1 MGHFWEDLEKRMEH
15 TAEHMTKR
23 AGEAMEIQKL
33 KSQIRTWEKENNED
47 LTELGTIVYKQYQEK
62 NGLTEASLGLCD
74 AIQTREKSIREYR
87 RKISE
92 LRGRFPCG
100 DCGRVLT
107 QEMQYCPHCGAK
119 ITGEMKEK
127 AEDYMEI
134 IREKTEDAVK
144 TFENKTDSMVET
156 LGEKVDSAAK
166 TFENKADSITATLQ
180 NRAEHTAKSLGDK
193 VEHAAKT
200 FGDKAS
206 SAADTFEEKA
216 ESVSDTIQE
225 KAKEAAKRLR
235 GGE

>member
-134 IREKTEDAVK
+134 IREKTED
-144 TFENKTDSMVET
+144 
-156 LGEKVDSAAK
+156 
-166 TFENKADSITATLQ
+166 
-180 NRAEHTAKSLGDK
+180 

-216 ESVSDTIQE
+216 ESMSDTIQE